1 MSRFATFQIN
11 TFARS
16 RRNSGFAAIGGF
28 ATLALRI
35 TGTNIEEKEHLD
47 ASLSA
52 ALLSQNDW
60 RESPVI
66 TSTPFLP
73 NTEMQ
78 NNSLLR
84 IMSYIFDYDENE
96 VLSLSR
102 YYSSREE
109 LTPSIVCTAKSD
121 VQDGGLQ
128 LRLAVRDATQDWITS
143 SYTTSDM
150 VVELGRTLYLTT
162 TDCQHLVCKVSLIFT
177 VRWSLSVLV
186 PANEAATNNI
196 FLSIPSPTIE
206 LEVNGITTSTIIT
219 TSSNTSFPSYIVYD
233 VTPMKQDD
241 ESSVVKET
249 LIIVSWA
256 MYYKPTN
263 DTFISSTTMELMES
277 PTLQMK
283 KNANTMRLKT
293 TLLTPVTTAERV
305 TSTIGSELHIQQ
317 SATSMDRQRVPQ
329 DSVLLAAE
337 KALDRQD
344 KLEEELSGNS
354 RPKPPPWPNKALFG
368 AYTPQFDDA
377 STHTDTDRFSITPTI
392 SPLAS
397 PSTSPTT
404 STPSESFSAI
414 IPTVNKHCMTTT
426 RTISSLINSAAPRYG
441 RVSSE
446 KSHTTSTPSEV
457 PILPP
462 PSVHPTSCRL
472 SPYRLT
478 RVSITRQSHPDDILS
493 IGLKVPSLE
502 GALLRISPYFFQ
514 AQLQDLAKGRQIC
527 SFTCKN
533 EGFAPLL
540 F

>member
-1 MSRFATFQIN
+1 MEIQI
-11 TFARS
+11 
-16 RRNSGFAAIGGF
+16 
-28 ATLALRI
+28 
-35 TGTNIEEKEHLD
+35 
-47 ASLSA
+47 SL
-52 ALLSQNDW
+52 LH
-60 RESPVI
+60 I
-66 TSTPFLP
+66 TS
-73 NTEMQ
+73 
-78 NNSLLR
+78 
-84 IMSYIFDYDENE
+84 YIDENE

-102 YYSSREE
+102 YCSSREE

-128 LRLAVRDATQDWITS
+128 LRLAVRDATQDWNTS

-150 VVELGRTLYLTT
+150 VVGLGRTLYLTT
-162 TDCQHLVCKVSLIFT
+162 TACQHLVCKVKSDITTRLI
-177 VRWSLSVLV
+177 VSVLV

-219 TSSNTSFPSYIVYD
+219 TSSNTSFPSYIYYD

-241 ESSVVKET
+241 ESRVVEET
-249 LIIVSWA
+249 LNIVSRA
-256 MYYKPTN
+256 MYYKPTT
-263 DTFISSTTMELMES
+263 DTFISSIIRELMEL

-283 KNANTMRLKT
+283 KNADTMRFKT
-293 TLLTPVTTAERV
+293 TLLPLVTTAERV

-317 SATSMDRQRVPQ
+317 SAASMDRQRVPQ

-337 KALDRQD
+337 IKALDRQD
-344 KLEEELSGNS
+344 KFEEITSGNS

-368 AYTPQFDDA
+368 AYMPQFDDA
-377 STHTDTDRFSITPTI
+377 STHTDTNRFSVTPTI

-397 PSTSPTT
+397 SSTSPTT

-414 IPTVNKHCMTTT
+414 IPTVNKHCMTAT
-426 RTISSLINSAAPRYG
+426 RTTSSLINSAAPRYG
-441 RVSSE
+441 QVSSE

-462 PSVHPTSCRL
+462 PSVRPTRCR
-472 SPYRLT
+472 SRPYRLT
-478 RVSITRQSHPDDILS
+478 RVSITRQSHPDDILC

-502 GALLRISPYFFQ
+502 GALLRVSPYFFQ

>member
-1 MSRFATFQIN
+1 
-11 TFARS
+11 
-16 RRNSGFAAIGGF
+16 
-28 ATLALRI
+28 
-35 TGTNIEEKEHLD
+35 
-47 ASLSA
+47 
-52 ALLSQNDW
+52 
-60 RESPVI
+60 
-66 TSTPFLP
+66 
-73 NTEMQ
+73 
-78 NNSLLR
+78 
-84 IMSYIFDYDENE
+84 MSYIFDYDENE

-102 YYSSREE
+102 YCSSREE

-128 LRLAVRDATQDWITS
+128 YQLAVRDATQDWNTL
-143 SYTTSDM
+143 SYTASDM
-150 VVELGRTLYLTT
+150 VVGTGGTYLTT
-162 TDCQHLVCKVSLIFT
+162 TVCQHLVCKVKSDIT
-177 VRWSLSVLV
+177 VRWIVSMLV

-206 LEVNGITTSTIIT
+206 LEVNGITTSTIT

-241 ESSVVKET
+241 ESRVVEET
-249 LIIVSWA
+249 LIIVSRA
-256 MYYKPTN
+256 IYYKPTN

-277 PTLQMK
+277 PILQMK
-283 KNANTMRLKT
+283 KNADTMRLKT
-293 TLLTPVTTAERV
+293 TLLPLVTTAERV

-317 SATSMDRQRVPQ
+317 SAASMDRQRVPQ
-329 DSVLLAAE
+329 DLVLLAAE

-344 KLEEELSGNS
+344 KLEENMSGKS

-368 AYTPQFDDA
+368 AYAPQFDDA
-377 STHTDTDRFSITPTI
+377 STHTDTDRFSTTPTI

-426 RTISSLINSAAPRYG
+426 RTISSFINSAAPRYG
-441 RVSSE
+441 RVSNE

-472 SPYRLT
+472 SPYRQT

-502 GALLRISPYFFQ
+502 GALLRVSPYFFQ

-527 SFTCKN
+527 GFTCKN